1 MGNPGSVVPIAVIGA
16 GHWGKNHLRNFN
28 ALKNCEVRW
37 VCDLV
42 DANLTYVRENFPHVR
57 VTKNVDEVL
66 LDNDVR
72 AVVISTQ
79 AVRHAEL
86 ARAAL
91 GFGKDVLLEKPMA
104 LNESDCRELN
114 LLAEA
119 RRAILMVGHTF
130 LFNDAV
136 RRMKQILDQKEI
148 GEIYYL
154 KAVRSHLGL
163 IREDVNAAWDLAT
176 HDLSI
181 FAYLLNETPTQVL
194 AAGGCFLKQDREDV
208 AFITL
213 RYGKVIGNIH
223 VSWADS
229 NKQRTVEIV
238 GSKGRVVF
246 DDLNPLEPIRV
257 FHRGIA
263 IDQNVSNFGE
273 FKYLLRDGDII
284 SPNIKMSEPLRN
296 QCTHFLESVQSR
308 TRPLSDGRFAAGIV
322 RTLCEIEKSLA
333 AGRRAPEIKKGGAET
348 GTALFNH

>member
-1 MGNPGSVVPIAVIGA
+1 MPEHSLPIPLALIGA

-37 VCDLV
+37 VCDLE
-42 DANLTYVRENFPHVR
+42 DANLDHVRENFPHVR
-57 VTKNVDEVL
+57 VTKNLRDALCDSE
-66 LDNDVR
+66 VR

-79 AVRHAEL
+79 AARHAEI
-86 ARAAL
+86 AKAAL
-91 GFGKDVLLEKPMA
+91 EIGKDVLLEKPMA
-104 LNESDCRELN
+104 LTERECRDLN
-114 LLAEA
+114 ALAEKQK
-119 RRAILMVGHTF
+119 AILMVGHTF

-163 IREDVNAAWDLAT
+163 IREDVNAVWDLAT

-181 FAYLLNETPTQVL
+181 FSYLLDRSPTDIL
-194 AAGGCFLKQDREDV
+194 AAGGCYLKQDREDV

-213 RYGKVIGNIH
+213 RYGKILGNIH

-238 GSKGRVVF
+238 GSKGRVLF
-246 DDLNPLEPIRV
+246 DDLSPLEPIRV
-257 FHRGIA
+257 FQRGIE
-263 IDQNVSNFGE
+263 IDQNVASFGE

-284 SPNIKMSEPLRN
+284 SPNIKMAEPLRN
-296 QCTHFLESVQSR
+296 QCHHFLDCVRER
-308 TRPLSDGRFAAGIV
+308 KRPLSDGYFGAGIV
-322 RTLCEIEKSLA
+322 KTLCEIERSLRP
-333 AGRRAPEIKKGGAET
+333 GRGK
-348 GTALFNH
+348 